1 MQGFSTGAFR
11 YYSHTQNYMRKK
23 VESMSVK
30 KPVVPA
36 AAEAPAAEA
45 KPARKTAK
53 SAVKTEKAPKTEKTA
68 HKGRPPLSPEIY
80 VEFAGKQYNITDL
93 VDRAKADYRLTHKV
107 GVPSCQIY
115 VKPEE
120 EAAYYV
126 VNKVGTLQIAICA
139 NHFGIPTFVTGAP
152 DIGHE
157 TKDTVKIEMRDP
169 EFTLQAMGVRT
180 AAQGVKGY
188 YPAFDMTPPHLIS
201 GIVTD
206 RGVFSPFDL
215 HRYFQ
220 SGGAG
225 EYDTVV

>member
-1 MQGFSTGAFR
+1 MLLFDAKFFYRRS
-11 YYSHTQNYMRKK
+11 
-23 VESMSVK
+23 
-30 KPVVPA
+30 PVLFPHAKLYEKEGPA

-107 GVPSCQIY
+107 GVQSCKIY

-126 VNKVGTLQIAICA
+126 VNKVGGKL
-139 NHFGIPTFVTGAP
+139 P
-152 DIGHE
+152 
-157 TKDTVKIEMRDP
+157 
-169 EFTLQAMGVRT
+169 L
-180 AAQGVKGY
+180 
-188 YPAFDMTPPHLIS
+188 
-201 GIVTD
+201 
-206 RGVFSPFDL
+206 
-215 HRYFQ
+215 
-220 SGGAG
+220 
-225 EYDTVV
+225 